1 MNFYS
6 GYLPLLLIIKYM
18 NKRGNK
24 TMAEYIAGRGT
35 TALGIVGTVLGSL
48 GTANALGGAGLPLVG
63 KAGAPYFEAS
73 CACMNDIKNTKELMD
88 KDARIAKLESERYTV
103 ETELQLYKYF
113 DGELKDIRHTIEVN
127 KDNANARF
135 AEQAVYNATVNG
147 TLGTVTGQ
155 IAALQTIVNSITKA
169 VVPSNVVC
177 AVNNCCNT
185 CTSGNI

>member
-1 MNFYS
+1 
-6 GYLPLLLIIKYM
+6 
-18 NKRGNK
+18 
-24 TMAEYIAGRGT
+24 MAEYIAGRGT

-48 GTANALGGAGLPLVG
+48 GTAGTLGNGGLPLVG
-63 KAGAPYFEAS
+63 RNGAPYFEAS